1 MSAHALLRLSF
12 AGDAETDTRVDVTSR
27 TGGYASGV
35 IISFDICMLADGES
49 CRNDDCP
56 VFDWMG
62 RTRGEPYTTT
72 VPACAMYCTPSAQA
86 GLSAPVIASQRA
98 TSHT

>member
-49 CRNDDCP
+49 RL
-56 VFDWMG
+56 
-62 RTRGEPYTTT
+62 PYQRVRCT
-72 VPACAMYCTPSAQA
+72 VHP
-86 GLSAPVIASQRA
+86 QRKRA
-98 TSHT
+98 YQHP